1 MVQMANVNDKFLRNI
16 LYTLQDI
23 SESLRK
29 LANRDEPADKTDY
42 IPPWA
47 NKEKKDE

>member
-1 MVQMANVNDKFLRNI
+1 MANVSDKFLRNI

-29 LANRDEPADKTDY
+29 MADRDEPADKSDY
-42 IPPWA
+42 IPPWGKLK
-47 NKEKKDE
+47 NDDE